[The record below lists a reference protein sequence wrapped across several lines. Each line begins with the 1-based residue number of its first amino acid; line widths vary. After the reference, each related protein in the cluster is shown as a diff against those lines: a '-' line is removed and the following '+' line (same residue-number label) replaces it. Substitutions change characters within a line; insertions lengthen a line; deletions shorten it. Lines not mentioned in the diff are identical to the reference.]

1 MRTTVLLIVF
11 LLGVCSSANAQRKVD
26 PNTKKAKPVPEIERE
41 KLYGIWAQNLNEN
54 ANFAIGK
61 DSMYY
66 VDANKS
72 VKYWIKQNYGRKDS
86 IFIDYGGSVY
96 RGIFYFRNDSLII
109 RDQRSEHKFVRIK

>member
-1 MRTTVLLIVF
+1 METIICKCIAFFLVVFTLPVRQEKETKNAKEIQSLI
-11 LLGVCSSANAQRKVD
+11 
-26 PNTKKAKPVPEIERE
+26 
-41 KLYGIWAQNLNEN
+41 GIWGKDINEN
-54 ANFAIGK
+54 ATFDIKK

-72 VKYWIKQNYGRKDS
+72 VKYWIKENTAGKDS

>member
-1 MRTTVLLIVF
+1 MRIAVLLIVF
-11 LLGVCSSANAQRKVD
+11 LLGICRSADAQRRTD
-26 PNTKKAKPVPEIERE
+26 RNTKAKPAKEIESERL
-41 KLYGIWAQNLNEN
+41 LYGIWAQNLNEN

-72 VKYWIKQNYGRKDS
+72 VKYWIRKDS

-109 RDQRSEHKFVRIK
+109 RDQRSEHKFIRIK